1 LIIKT
6 ATYNLDD
13 IIKILAIRA
22 TTENIRISKDALAFL
37 GKIGNETS
45 LRYFYN
51 KNLFIN
57 NFNLLSM

>member
-1 LIIKT
+1 
-6 ATYNLDD
+6 LDD

-45 LRYFYN
+45 LRYIIKYEVKFKFYF
-51 KNLFIN
+51 KIFL
-57 NFNLLSM
+57 